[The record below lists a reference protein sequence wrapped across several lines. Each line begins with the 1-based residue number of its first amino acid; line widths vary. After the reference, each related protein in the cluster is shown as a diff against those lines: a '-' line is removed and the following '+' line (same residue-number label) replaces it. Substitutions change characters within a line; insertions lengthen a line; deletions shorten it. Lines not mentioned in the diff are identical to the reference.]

1 MILVIVFLM
10 ATLICF
16 GMLLYNRTEKY
27 KLLDEIGVDKIVKK
41 IVSRMGDD
49 VSKVRKRLTGGAKYD
64 YGSDY
69 DKIKQK
75 RPIGSIRDTGENN

>member
-1 MILVIVFLM
+1 M

-27 KLLDEIGVDKIVKK
+27 KLLDEIGVGKIVKK
-41 IVSRMGDD
+41 IISRMEDD
-49 VSKVRKRLTGGAKYD
+49 SKVRKRLTGGAKYD

-75 RPIGSIRDTGENN
+75 RPIGSIRDDGEDS